1 MVLKAFASEVTRVP
15 VQMHHKFL
23 VQKVHTPTPLVLSP
37 VSLVHRVH
45 FPAKKEVLNAMNVQ
59 RGIYNLIRNNQNV
72 IRSKLDQSWP
82 KEDLPPSLYHK
93 GLKLM
98 PLLRPDLQPVQPEQK
113 AARHPMNRVKIA
125 RRANPV
131 PKEPPNANRVAKES
145 SVPKMAPPV

>member
-1 MVLKAFASEVTRVP
+1 MPVNFKIYPVLKHATIVPPGITKTRLEWRIVLGAFLENLPPPPA
-15 VQMHHKFL
+15 
-23 VQKVHTPTPLVLSP
+23 PLY
-37 VSLVHRVH
+37 
-45 FPAKKEVLNAMNVQ
+45 AMNAGLTTTNRNPMLKNALLLQKDKSLQVKDRQ
-59 RGIYNLIRNNQNV
+59 RSSY
-72 IRSKLDQSWP
+72 RS
-82 KEDLPPSLYHK
+82 